1 MKKLNQKSDEVTV
14 VIEVSFKENFNEVKK
29 YIREEQCPLFFNLND
44 DGIIR
49 FEWFVDEDE
58 KGGTLIEVFQNSNVW
73 EELGNKIIGSPVN
86 IRFME
91 LFNVEKLSVLGE
103 INEKF
108 FEIKLKPCDQNY
120 QESEFK
126 DPHFYHPISF
136 DINFNKKIYKKP
148 INLIKACTISKKLKF
163 IINK

>member
-1 MKKLNQKSDEVTV
+1 MKKLNQKTDEVTV

-49 FEWFVDEDE
+49 FEWFLDEDK
-58 KGGTLIEVFQNSNVW
+58 KGGTLIEVFKNSNVW

-103 INEKF
+103 INEGFK
-108 FEIKLKPCDQNY
+108 EKISGLNPIIKSY
-120 QESEFK
+120 VGG
-126 DPHFYHPISF
+126 IR
-136 DINFNKKIYKKP
+136 
-148 INLIKACTISKKLKF
+148 
-163 IINK
+163 

>member
-1 MKKLNQKSDEVTV
+1 MKKLNQKTDEVTV

-49 FEWFVDEDE
+49 FEWFVNEDK
-58 KGGTLIEVFQNSNVW
+58 KGGTLIEVFKNSNVW

-91 LFNVEKLSVLGE
+91 LFNVENLSVLGE
-103 INEKF
+103 INEGFK
-108 FEIKLKPCDQNY
+108 EKISGLNPIIKSY
-120 QESEFK
+120 VGG
-126 DPHFYHPISF
+126 IR
-136 DINFNKKIYKKP
+136 
-148 INLIKACTISKKLKF
+148 
-163 IINK
+163 

>member
-1 MKKLNQKSDEVTV
+1 MKKLNQKTDEVTV

-49 FEWFVDEDE
+49 FEWFVNEDK
-58 KGGTLIEVFQNSNVW
+58 KGGTLIEVFKNSNVW

-103 INEKF
+103 INEG
-108 FEIKLKPCDQNY
+108 
-120 QESEFK
+120 FK
-126 DPHFYHPISF
+126 EKISGLNPIVKSYVGG
-136 DINFNKKIYKKP
+136 IR
-148 INLIKACTISKKLKF
+148 
-163 IINK
+163 

>member
-1 MKKLNQKSDEVTV
+1 MKKLNQKTDEVTV

-49 FEWFVDEDE
+49 FEWFVDEDK
-58 KGGTLIEVFQNSNVW
+58 KGGTLIEVFKNSNVW

-103 INEKF
+103 INEG
-108 FEIKLKPCDQNY
+108 
-120 QESEFK
+120 FK
-126 DPHFYHPISF
+126 EKISGLNPVVKSYVGG
-136 DINFNKKIYKKP
+136 IR
-148 INLIKACTISKKLKF
+148 
-163 IINK
+163 

>member
-1 MKKLNQKSDEVTV
+1 MKKLNQKVDEVTV

-29 YIREEQCPLFFNLND
+29 YIRDEQCPLFFNLND

-58 KGGTLIEVFQNSNVW
+58 KSATLIEVFKNSNVW

-91 LFNVEKLSVLGE
+91 LFNVEKLCVLGE
-103 INEKF
+103 INESFK
-108 FEIKLKPCDQNY
+108 EKIKGLN
-120 QESEFK
+120 
-126 DPHFYHPISF
+126 PIVKSYVGG
-136 DINFNKKIYKKP
+136 IR
-148 INLIKACTISKKLKF
+148 
-163 IINK
+163 

>member
-44 DGIIR
+44 EGIIR
-49 FEWFVDEDE
+49 FEWFVDDDK
-58 KGGTLIEVFQNSNVW
+58 KGGTLIEVFKNSNFW
-73 EELGNKIIGSPVN
+73 EKLGNKIIGSPVN

-103 INEKF
+103 INESFK
-108 FEIKLKPCDQNY
+108 EKIKGLNPVVKSY
-120 QESEFK
+120 VGG
-126 DPHFYHPISF
+126 IR
-136 DINFNKKIYKKP
+136 
-148 INLIKACTISKKLKF
+148 
-163 IINK
+163 

>member
-58 KGGTLIEVFQNSNVW
+58 KGGTLIEVFKNSNVW
-73 EELGNKIIGSPVN
+73 EELGNKI
-86 IRFME
+86 
-91 LFNVEKLSVLGE
+91 VEKLSVLGE
-103 INEKF
+103 INESFK
-108 FEIKLKPCDQNY
+108 EKIKGLNPVVKSY
-120 QESEFK
+120 VGG
-126 DPHFYHPISF
+126 IR
-136 DINFNKKIYKKP
+136 
-148 INLIKACTISKKLKF
+148 
-163 IINK
+163 

>member
-49 FEWFVDEDE
+49 FEWFVDED
-58 KGGTLIEVFQNSNVW
+58 KKSGTLIEVFKNSNVW

-103 INEKF
+103 INESFK
-108 FEIKLKPCDQNY
+108 EKIKGLNPVVKSY
-120 QESEFK
+120 VGG
-126 DPHFYHPISF
+126 IR
-136 DINFNKKIYKKP
+136 
-148 INLIKACTISKKLKF
+148 
-163 IINK
+163 